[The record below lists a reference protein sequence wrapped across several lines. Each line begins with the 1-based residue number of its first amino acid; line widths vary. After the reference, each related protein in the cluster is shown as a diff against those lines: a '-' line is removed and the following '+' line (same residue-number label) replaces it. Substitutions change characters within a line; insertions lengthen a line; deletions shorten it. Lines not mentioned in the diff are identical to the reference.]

1 MKIDVISDTV
11 CPWCF
16 IGKRRLEAAL
26 VGFDGE
32 LPEVVWHPFQL
43 NPDLPVEGMPRS
55 QYLELKFGGPARA
68 ERVYRSVAEAASA
81 EALPFALDRI
91 GRTPNTMASHRLI
104 HFAGHHGYQNSVV
117 EALFRAY
124 FFDGR
129 DIGQVETLAA
139 IAFECGLD
147 RDEALAYLQSDEGA
161 VEVAQRDRHARSIGV
176 NGVPCF
182 IIDGR
187 YAVSG
192 AQDPEVF
199 QQVFAVAIQE
209 FVQAAEAA
217 E

>member
-1 MKIDVISDTV
+1 MRIDVISDTV

-26 VGFDGE
+26 ATFDGE
-32 LPEVVWHPFQL
+32 APEVVWHPFQL
-43 NPDLPVEGMPRS
+43 NPEMPVEGMARS

-81 EALPFALDRI
+81 EDLPFALDRI

-104 HFAGHHGYQNSVV
+104 HFAGLHGDQEDVV
-117 EALFRAY
+117 EGLFSAY
-124 FFDGR
+124 FFNGR
-129 DIGQVETLAA
+129 DIGDLETLAT
-139 IAFECGLD
+139 IAAECGLD
-147 RDEALAYLQSDEGA
+147 RDAALAYLQSEEDA

-209 FVQAAEAA
+209 SAQAADAA